1 MDSLSE
7 MEKFFVFN
15 LMVHFRAHEEA
26 LETFYL
32 FMGILFHRKIDLI
45 R

>member
-1 MDSLSE
+1 MAELL
-7 MEKFFVFN
+7 VFN
-15 LMVHFRAHEEA
+15 LMVHFWAHEEA